1 MLSCSSSTIQ
11 PAWSSSI
18 CNWARPRPCGAP
30 SPRAEEHH
38 RHVLC
43 LYDAAAHQP
52 SVLTLGSDPSVGALA
67 VSALRLWLTGW
78 PEQAIDHAVRAQARA
93 EMLAHMLS
101 LMVAL
106 TGSVQI
112 RLWRG
117 ECTAAFAVA
126 QRLVDMG
133 HEHDFVLYEAMGMMF
148 QGSVWVQDG
157 ALERGLALLTA
168 GLARYRRLGST
179 GLAGVSGPARPPRN
193 PRARRAVAGRILVW

>member
-157 ALERGLALLTA
+157 ALGNVGLPLVVLL
-168 GLARYRRLGST
+168 GL
-179 GLAGVSGPARPPRN
+179 GLRVWR
-193 PRARRAVAGRILVW
+193 RRAAEVRGTEKRTRIIREGGMHD